1 MLKLAELYAATAEYT
16 RPDYVKKASAEDFG
30 VGFPAGRDQVPK
42 IGNEY
47 FPIHTRAAV
56 WASAARLLQKRA
68 VATHAPER
76 EQLNEASLAIEK
88 RAQYFGIDGDL
99 RKLVAEYVFQLTP
112 SREGDEGMRNEDYA
126 YVRKTAG
133 EEIREYPIKKEADV
147 RAAAEYL
154 QKYADS
160 FSLPERRM
168 MSRRILLKSGNL
180 AMEFDSDTQY
190 FLEKQAGQGTCST
203 EAAADLLR
211 TRSEVWRKNLT
222 PFQLTTKLAQLIEHV
237 ANTPQTEV
245 GAMNLERDKLAEF
258 IDHWDTEFEVKHR
271 YGKDIERPEDVLFSV
286 TRSKL
291 AEARNNL
298 VQTQA
303 GEMFDRRDLAKLDY
317 DKVAAAIG
325 EDWADACVKNGSF
338 DHNELADLIPTI
350 PRPDMAQLSTLIKSA
365 GVQPVAYA
373 PEARPARRTTA
384 EWLALCHSVSTQ
396 NP

>member
-30 VGFPAGRDQVPK
+30 VGFPSGRDQVPK

-68 VATHAPER
+68 ELDRQQV
-76 EQLNEASLAIEK
+76 NEASLAIEK

-99 RKLVAEYVFQLTP
+99 RKLVAEYVN
-112 SREGDEGMRNEDYA
+112 REAADHEEMRNEDYA

-133 EEIREYPIKKEADV
+133 EEVREYPIKKAADV
-147 RAAAEYL
+147 KAAAEYL
-154 QKYADS
+154 RKYANS

-168 MSRRILLKSGNL
+168 MSRRILLKSGSL
-180 AMEFDSDTQY
+180 TLEFDPDTQY

-211 TRSEVWRKNLT
+211 TRLEVWRKNLT
-222 PFQLTTKLAQLIEHV
+222 PEMTTKLAQLIEHV

-245 GAMNLERDKLAEF
+245 GVMNLERDKLAEF
-258 IDHWDTEFEVKHR
+258 VDQYDTECEVKHR
-271 YGKDIERPEDVLFSV
+271 YRKDIDCPEDVLFSV

-365 GVQPVAYA
+365 GVHPVAYA

-384 EWLALCHSVSTQ
+384 EWLALCHS
-396 NP
+396 